1 MTGDRTSLFD
11 KPVELLTRQEAA
23 SELTE
28 LAELIAYHDQLYYQ
42 KDQPELT
49 DADYDALRQRNEALE
64 TRFPELILPDSPSRR
79 VGAIPAAGFK
89 KVRHAVP
96 MLSLDN
102 AFTQQDIKDWVE
114 SIRNFLLE
122 LRDPSVPIEVVCEP
136 KIDGVSLGVRY
147 EKGILVAAATRGNG
161 LEGEDVTA
169 NVKTIKSIPNRLH
182 GEGWPEV
189 LEVRGEV
196 YMNDEEFL
204 RLNEQQ
210 AQSGARLFA
219 NPRNASAGSL
229 RQLDASVTASRPL
242 RFYAYAWGEASQPFA
257 QSQWEARR
265 KLGSWGY
272 ELNEPSHLVQVVD
285 ERLDELFA
293 YYEDIQFRRSGL
305 GFSVDGTVLKVN
317 RLDWQ
322 SRLGFATRSPRWAM
336 AWKFPP
342 EQALSVVEAIQCQV
356 GRTGRIT
363 PVAHLKPINVG
374 GVLVQRA
381 TLHNADEIAR
391 KDIRV
396 NDTVIVQRA
405 GDVIPQVVAV
415 VKERRPPSSKSYHL
429 PDRCPVCG
437 SLLMREE
444 GDADTYCTG
453 GLICS
458 AQVVERLKHFVSRD
472 ALDIEGLGEKNIELF
487 YSKGLIRRP
496 FDIFTLEARDGN
508 ELRPLREWEGW
519 GETSAR
525 KLFDAIQRARS
536 ISLDRFL
543 YALGIHQIGLATAR
557 LLARHY
563 LTLDHWRESLEAA
576 LERQSDAYA
585 ELISINGI
593 GASMVDD
600 MLGFIAEGQN
610 KKILDELT
618 VAEAGGLP
626 LVAVTAFEPPP
637 SASAVAGKTVVFT
650 GKLEQMSRSEAKAR
664 AESLGANVA
673 GSVSKKTDYVVAG
686 PGAGS
691 KEKKARELGLNVLT
705 EEQWLAL
712 ISRLSRSVLKKE
724 RNRAGQGEKHRWY
737 KIVLDGLGREIEYHQ
752 RQNGKEAG
760 SCEDKRHGSGGLFSS
775 IYP

>member
-1 MTGDRTSLFD
+1 MTRDRTSLFD
-11 KPVELLTRQEAA
+11 KPVELLTRPEAA

-49 DADYDALRQRNEALE
+49 DADYDALRRRNQAIE

-79 VGAIPAAGFK
+79 VGVVPAAGFK
-89 KVRHAVP
+89 RMRHTVP

-102 AFTQQDIKDWVE
+102 AFTQQDISDWVE

-122 LRDPSVPIEVVCEP
+122 LRNPSVPIEVVCEP

-147 EKGILVAAATRGNG
+147 EGGVLASAATRGNG

-169 NVKTIKSIPNRLH
+169 NVKTIPSIPNRLR
-182 GEGWPEV
+182 GEGWPDV

-196 YMNDEEFL
+196 YMKDEDFL
-204 RLNEQQ
+204 ILNEQQ

-242 RFYAYAWGEASQPFA
+242 CFYAYAWGEASQPFA
-257 QSQWEARR
+257 ETQEEARR
-265 KLGSWGY
+265 KLKSWGY
-272 ELNEPSHLVQVVD
+272 ELNEPARLVKVVEAD
-285 ERLDELFA
+285 LGELFS
-293 YYEDIQFRRSGL
+293 YYEDVQVRRSGL
-305 GFSVDGTVLKVN
+305 GFSIDGTVLKVN

-322 SRLGFATRSPRWAM
+322 ARLGFATRSPRWAI

-342 EQALSVVEAIQCQV
+342 EQAWTIIEAIQCQV
-356 GRTGRIT
+356 GRTGKIT
-363 PVAHLKPINVG
+363 PVAHLKPISVG

-381 TLHNADEIAR
+381 TLHNADEIER

-415 VKERRPPSSKSYHL
+415 VKERRPRSSEPYQL
-429 PDRCPVCG
+429 PGRCPVCG

-444 GDADTYCTG
+444 GDADTYCMG

-472 ALDIEGLGEKNIELF
+472 AFDIEGLGEKNIELF
-487 YSKGLIRRP
+487 YSKGLIRTP
-496 FDIFTLEARDGN
+496 VDIFMLEARDGN

-525 KLFDAIQRARS
+525 KLFDAIQRARTL
-536 ISLDRFL
+536 SLDRFV
-543 YALGIHQIGLATAR
+543 YALGIHQIGQATAR

-563 LTLDHWRESLEAA
+563 LTLDHWRKSLEKA
-576 LERQSDAYA
+576 LERRSDAYA
-585 ELISINGI
+585 ELISISGI
-593 GASMVDD
+593 GESMVDD
-600 MLGFIAEGQN
+600 MLGFIAEGHNQE
-610 KKILDELT
+610 ILDELT
-618 VAEAGGLP
+618 VAEGGGPP
-626 LVAVTAFEPPP
+626 LITVTAFEAPP
-637 SASAVAGKTVVFT
+637 SASPVAGKTVVFT
-650 GKLEQMSRSEAKAR
+650 GKLEKMSRSEAKAR

-705 EEQWLAL
+705 EEQWLSL
-712 ISRLSRSVLKKE
+712 I
-724 RNRAGQGEKHRWY
+724 
-737 KIVLDGLGREIEYHQ
+737 DQ
-752 RQNGKEAG
+752 RQIWQKGA
-760 SCEDKRHGSGGLFSS
+760 FV
-775 IYP
+775 